1 MRVDERIRIL
11 CVDDHAIVREGLTLI
26 LERQPDM
33 KVVGV
38 AATAQEAVRVFQTH
52 RPDITLMDL
61 QLEHTSGVDAIRQIR
76 RIDPEARIIVLT
88 IFQGDEDVFRAL
100 QSGATTYLLKDT
112 ISDDLIRVVREVH
125 AGACPRGSQV
135 EALLAD
141 RAGRP
146 ALTAREV
153 QVMEL
158 VAVGLRNREIATSLH
173 ISEETVGVHI
183 RNIFAKLDVNDR
195 SAAIAIS
202 LRRGIIHLQ

>member
-1 MRVDERIRIL
+1 MGDRIRIL

-26 LERQPDM
+26 LERQPDIQ
-33 KVVGV
+33 VVAV
-38 AATAQEAVRVFQTH
+38 AATAEEAVRVYETH

-61 QLEHTSGVDAIRQIR
+61 QLEGTSGVEAIRSIH
-76 RIDPEARIIVLT
+76 RINPQARIIVLT
-88 IFQGDEDVFRAL
+88 VYQGDEDVFRAL

-125 AGACPRGSQV
+125 AGEHPRASNV

-141 RAGRP
+141 RASRP
-146 ALTAREV
+146 ALTPREI

-183 RNIFAKLDVNDR
+183 RNIFAKLHVNDR

-202 LRRGIIHLQ
+202 LRRGIIHLR

>member
-1 MRVDERIRIL
+1 MDDRIRIL

-26 LERQPDM
+26 LERQSDM

-38 AATAQEAVRVFQTH
+38 AATAEEAVRVFQTH
-52 RPDITLMDL
+52 HPDITLMDL
-61 QLEHTSGVDAIRQIR
+61 QLEHTSGVEAIRDIH

-88 IFQGDEDVFRAL
+88 VYQGDEDVFRAL

-125 AGACPRGSQV
+125 GGARPRASHV
-135 EALLAD
+135 EAVLAD

-146 ALTAREV
+146 TLTAREV

-202 LRRGIIHLQ
+202 LRRGIIHLR